1 MAEQLASC
9 AKSLREIEDETL
21 ADTERREGVDG
32 CGTGG
37 WFKLAIVVHG
47 ALVLYWNET
56 VLQSDIF

>member
-9 AKSLREIEDETL
+9 AKSLREIEAETL

-37 WFKLAIVVHG
+37 WFKLAIVVTS
-47 ALVLYWNET
+47 L
-56 VLQSDIF
+56 